1 MGLSAMSLF
10 VAPLRGSGFWWSPE
24 RQVIFHRSGVYVHEG
39 WTPTSPSHDLAHLLV
54 AMSSQLL
61 WLPQGTDDE
70 VRLAEY
76 NAVFLEHLLSNA
88 YNCVV
93 LRSIAPKEVLANTL
107 LFVRWFVE
115 KHYAPFPVA
124 PEEAYRQFC
133 WGIDAAVVSSLAA
146 YFFVLRARELQGGDG
161 TGRWAMSVK
170 SRVLP
175 TLDRKG
181 RKFQLLVQNEL
192 ARATSRPLSR
202 RT

>member
-1 MGLSAMSLF
+1 MSLF
-10 VAPLRGSGFWWSPE
+10 VAPVQGSGFWWSPE

-54 AMSSQLL
+54 AMSSPLL
-61 WLPQGTDDE
+61 WLPQGKDHE

-93 LRSIAPKEVLANTL
+93 YRSIASKDVLAETL
-107 LFVRWFVE
+107 RFVRWFVE
-115 KHYAPFPVA
+115 KHYAPFPIA

-133 WGIDAAVVSSLAA
+133 WGIDPVAVSSLAA
-146 YFFVLRARELQGGDG
+146 YFFVQRARELQGGND
-161 TGRWAMSVK
+161 TGHWAMHVK
-170 SRVLP
+170 PRIIP
-175 TLDRKG
+175 TLAPKG
-181 RKFQLLVQNEL
+181 RKFQRLVKDEL
-192 ARATSRPLSR
+192 GRITSRPVSR